1 MLSIMSTPTP
11 ITVSEI
17 RQGVLRLA
25 RLLRNGRAPD
35 ALSLNKLSVL
45 SNLHRLGP
53 LYAGELAACDNQQPQ
68 ALTRVLAAL
77 EHDRLIVRATDKA
90 DGRRSLV
97 NITTAGREALAREM
111 AERDVWLSSA
121 LAELT
126 ETEREVMRLAARLMA
141 RLGDK

>member
-1 MLSIMSTPTP
+1 MSTLTP
-11 ITVSEI
+11 DMVSEI
-17 RQGVLRLA
+17 CQGVLYLA
-25 RLLRNGRAPD
+25 RLLRNGRPSD

-45 SNLHRLGP
+45 SNLRRFGP

-68 ALTRVLAAL
+68 SLTRVLAGL
-77 EHDRLIVRATDKA
+77 EHDRLIVRAADKA

-97 NITTAGREALAREM
+97 TITTAGREALAREM
-111 AERDVWLSSA
+111 AERDVRLSSA

-126 ETEREVMRLAARLMA
+126 ETEREIMRLAARIMV